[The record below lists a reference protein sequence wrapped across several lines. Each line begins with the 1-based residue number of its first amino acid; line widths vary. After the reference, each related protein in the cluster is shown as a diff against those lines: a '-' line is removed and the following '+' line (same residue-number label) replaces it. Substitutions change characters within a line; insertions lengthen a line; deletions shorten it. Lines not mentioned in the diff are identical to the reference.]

1 MMPIKQPARWWRV
14 REVGYVILRVYVE
27 IKDFK
32 NIVDGM
38 SFLGLDEKYQQWGQS
53 KKTLTVEIPC
63 NTFKRGNRAKQ

>member
-1 MMPIKQPARWWRV
+1 MPIKQPARWWRV

-38 SFLGLDEKYQQWGQS
+38 SFLGLDEKY
-53 KKTLTVEIPC
+53 
-63 NTFKRGNRAKQ
+63 